1 MSLFNVSIPQQRE
14 SGTASPV
21 ELYDALWLHICQ
33 YLVPCDRFK
42 LSGCCLR
49 LNDVLSRDNYPFVA
63 FYGSD
68 INYWI
73 EHIQPLQITEPVTMP
88 WGFAA
93 KHSLA
98 LKDLWKLRSARK
110 LEISRNLK
118 YFVIFHGEISRIR
131 SNQRRAS
138 RLSQLLMS
146 LVPAGGVR
154 ADRELFAKIEG
165 VDFIPSEI
173 ESVLLDRSNDVDRDH
188 SVTRWVADCI
198 KHCHSE
204 CLFFKNLKFEDS
216 RLDSDA
222 VGFLCDALSSRATPL
237 RTLQSISL
245 ASNRGIGS
253 QAAVRLLGVLSE
265 QCPNLESLSLA
276 ATGMDNAG
284 CTAIASLWRNHLK
297 LRGETPLGKLKN
309 LDLRH
314 NVGID
319 ANGITLIV
327 DQLAS
332 GVYPEL
338 TVRIAGC
345 GFATEDLTAWGRW
358 IDPDDDFCDF
368 EG

>member
-1 MSLFNVSIPQQRE
+1 MSLFNVSIPHQSDSE
-14 SGTASPV
+14 TASPV
-21 ELYDALWLHICQ
+21 ELYDALWLDICQ

-42 LSGCCLR
+42 LSECCLR
-49 LNDVLSRDNYPFVA
+49 LNDVLSRDNYPFVL
-63 FYGSD
+63 FNGSD

-73 EHIQPLQITEPVTMP
+73 EHIEPLQFTELAPIASA
-88 WGFAA
+88 FAVE
-93 KHSLA
+93 HSLA
-98 LKDLWKLRSARK
+98 LKILWRIRSARK

-118 YFVIFHGEISRIR
+118 YFVIFYAEISKIH

-138 RLSQLLMS
+138 RFSQLLMRWIPS
-146 LVPAGGVR
+146 SSAGTEIFG
-154 ADRELFAKIEG
+154 KIQG

-173 ESVLLDRSNDVDRDH
+173 ENVLLDRSNDVDHDR

-204 CLFFKNLKFEDS
+204 CTFFKNLFFDDS
-216 RLDSDA
+216 RLDSDD
-222 VGFLCDALSSRATPL
+222 VDILCDALSSRATPL
-237 RTLQSISL
+237 RALQSISL

-319 ANGITLIV
+319 ANGISLIV